1 MRRQPPPRWQR
12 PGHYMQRTGGGQ
24 VRSGIPARGAVFP
37 LSILPAGRFPVLVA
51 GMTLPAKDAALT
63 LLHQHVR
70 DEYQRHHALMV
81 ATALEGYA
89 VQFNEDPLL
98 WYLTGL
104 LHDLD
109 YEEHPDT
116 HPGPSLQWF
125 KDWGYPP
132 ELIHAV
138 EAHAY
143 GYHGF
148 TTLPA
153 TKLAAALV
161 ATDELT
167 GIFYAYRK
175 MNPVPYGQMKASSI
189 RKKFKDGTFA
199 AKIDRATIQ
208 LGCDKLGV
216 PLDDHIA
223 NLVRF
228 LAPLA

>member
-1 MRRQPPPRWQR
+1 M
-12 PGHYMQRTGGGQ
+12 
-24 VRSGIPARGAVFP
+24 P
-37 LSILPAGRFPVLVA
+37 LPD
-51 GMTLPAKDAALT
+51 KAAATT
-63 LLHQHVR
+63 LLHQHVQ

-89 VQFNEDPLL
+89 VQYNEDPLL

-109 YEEHPDT
+109 YEEHPDA
-116 HPGPSLQWF
+116 HPAPSLQWF
-125 KDWGYPP
+125 KDWNYPP

-148 TTLPA
+148 TTLPE
-153 TKLAAALV
+153 TRLAAALV

-175 MNPVPYGQMKASSI
+175 MNPVPYGQMKAASI
-189 RKKFKDGTFA
+189 KKKFKDGTFA

-223 NLVRF
+223 NLIRF
-228 LAPLA
+228 FATL

>member
-1 MRRQPPPRWQR
+1 M
-12 PGHYMQRTGGGQ
+12 
-24 VRSGIPARGAVFP
+24 P
-37 LSILPAGRFPVLVA
+37 LPN
-51 GMTLPAKDAALT
+51 KDAAT
-63 LLHQHVR
+63 VLLHEHVQ

-81 ATALEGYA
+81 ATAMEGYA
-89 VQFNEDPLL
+89 AQFGEDSLL

-109 YEEHPDT
+109 FQEHPDT
-116 HPGPSLQWF
+116 HPAPSLQWF
-125 KDWGYPP
+125 KDWGYPDT
-132 ELIHAV
+132 LVHAV

-148 TTLPA
+148 TTLPQ

-175 MNPVPYGQMKASSI
+175 MNPVRYDEMKPGSI
-189 RKKFKDGTFA
+189 KKKFKDPGFA

-208 LGCDKLGV
+208 LGCEHLGV

-223 NLVRF
+223 NLIRF
-228 LAPLA
+228 LAPLP